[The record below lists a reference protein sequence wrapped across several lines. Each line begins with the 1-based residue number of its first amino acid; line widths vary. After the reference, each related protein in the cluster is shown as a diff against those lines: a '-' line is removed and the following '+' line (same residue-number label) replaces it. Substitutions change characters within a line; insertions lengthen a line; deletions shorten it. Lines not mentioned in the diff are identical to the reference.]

1 MDKESMTVAE
11 KVSYIKGLAEGLSI
25 DGSTSEGR
33 ILNAI
38 IDVLGDI
45 ALDMEAMDEDLAQV
59 TDVATDL
66 EEAVYQLE
74 DEVYGTEDD
83 QEDDDG
89 DDMYEFTC
97 PECGNTITTDFSVLS
112 APFKCPNCGS
122 EIEFEMEDDDSEE

>member
-1 MDKESMTVAE
+1 MDKENMTVAE
-11 KVSYIKGLAEGLSI
+11 KVSYIRGLAEGLKI
-25 DGSTSEGR
+25 DDSTNEGR

-45 ALDMEAMDEDLAQV
+45 ALDMEAIDEDLAEV

-83 QEDDDG
+83 EEDDEEDE
-89 DDMYEFTC
+89 MYEFTC
-97 PECGNTITTDFSVLS
+97 PQCGNTITVDYSVLS

-122 EIEFEMEDDDSEE
+122 EIEFELEEDDSEE